1 MNKFSTIMFVIW
13 VMLAI
18 ACFVGAFFTPVMWIK
33 LIGLVFG
40 GMNAFIILSWTITA
54 IQGILESKKLNEK
67 KGA

>member
-1 MNKFSTIMFVIW
+1 MFVIW

-54 IQGILESKKLNEK
+54 IQDILKNKKLKSGE
-67 KGA
+67 

>member
-1 MNKFSTIMFVIW
+1 MFVIW

>member
-13 VMLAI
+13 VMLDI

>member
-1 MNKFSTIMFVIW
+1 MFVIW

-54 IQGILESKKLNEK
+54 IQDILKNKKLKIDE
-67 KGA
+67 